1 LIQAFVSS
9 IRTLSGEV
17 AILKEAASRSAA
29 AKVETRESLAALSEG
44 LFAVSCIDGQE
55 QLVELAPTGH
65 TRLGYGS
72 ANTSGGHADTGIQ
85 KTEPLFRTRHRLYL
99 PLLAHRARV
108 LDIGCGRGGM
118 LDLLRV
124 AKIHA
129 VGIDRDPEMVRHC
142 RANGHT
148 VELADPLPFLRAQPG
163 GSVGAIFSA
172 RLVERLPFE
181 ELQEF
186 FRLCRDR
193 LERGGLLIAEAAS
206 PHRRAGFET
215 PIALAPSARAIRPQV
230 ALTLCQL
237 AGFEE
242 ARVLFLGGAGDLD
255 ADRQARA
262 PYAVVA
268 TASMHD

>member
-1 LIQAFVSS
+1 M
-9 IRTLSGEV
+9 
-17 AILKEAASRSAA
+17 
-29 AKVETRESLAALSEG
+29 
-44 LFAVSCIDGQE
+44 
-55 QLVELAPTGH
+55 
-65 TRLGYGS
+65 TRLGYSS
-72 ANTSGGHADTGIQ
+72 AKASSGHADSGVP
-85 KTEPLFRTRHRLYL
+85 KTEPLFRTRQRLSL

-148 VELADPLPFLRAQPG
+148 VELADPLPFLQAQSG
-163 GSVGAIFSA
+163 GSVDAIFSA

-193 LERGGLLIAEAAS
+193 LEVGGLLIAEAAS
-206 PHRRAGFET
+206 PHRRAALET
-215 PIALAPSARAIRPQV
+215 PTAIAPSAGVIRPQV

-242 ARVLFLGGAGDLD
+242 ARVLFLAGVGDLD
-255 ADRQARA
+255 SDRHAHA

-268 TASMHD
+268 TAGMHN